1 MIETVTKPKIH
12 GKFIDSP
19 ELITL
24 SGSLGV
30 IIAHFTAAA
39 TVSEEVLT
47 AAITA
52 AIYQGVQLAVR
63 LAIKIYQKLRGNPSA
78 AATIV
83 FMSSL
88 LPVIAAATVVMLVA
102 TIGTVSTGCGMTYH
116 LETGGWV
123 LEKSE
128 EEGVCLTVSGDGDP
142 EVSRICI
149 KKPEPLMIER
159 SVLEEVLGPQ

>member
-1 MIETVTKPKIH
+1 MIEVVKPQVH
-12 GKFIDSP
+12 GKVIDSP
-19 ELITL
+19 ELLTF
-24 SGSLGV
+24 SGSLAV
-30 IIAHFTAAA
+30 LIAHFSSAATLSDEMFTAALA
-39 TVSEEVLT
+39 
-47 AAITA
+47 A

-63 LAIKIYQKLRGNPSA
+63 LGIKLFNKLRGNPSA
-78 AATIV
+78 AATVV

-123 LEKSE
+123 LEKNE

-149 KKPEPLMIER
+149 KKPSPLLIER
-159 SVLEEVLGPQ
+159 SVLEELSGPQ